1 MVNVQCWVKHN
12 SGISFMPSGVVRK
25 IIESGLRDGGFSP
38 YELAIKHKCWGMKE
52 IEAPKTFSHARVKFK
67 DTQLHGK
74 EGIVVWNKPILPS
87 ISRKFPDTE
96 IYYITCVSKEQF
108 ITVKGREYPVLALL
122 YID

>member
-12 SGISFMPSGVVRK
+12 SGISFMPSGVVRE
-25 IIESGLRDGGFSP
+25 IIESGLRDGGISA
-38 YELAIKHKCWGMKE
+38 YKMVIKHKCWGITE
-52 IEAPKTFSHARVKFK
+52 IEAPKTNYARVKFK

-74 EGIVVWNKPILPS
+74 EGIVVRNKAQLSI

-96 IYYITCVSKEQF
+96 IYYITGVSKEQF

-122 YID
+122 YVD